1 MGRNANLPVRVLTL
15 LDAGVSQSEAAAY
28 HTGFPNRQ
36 PVTGVA
42 VTLNPIECL
51 EDHET
56 VYKSDS

>member
-1 MGRNANLPVRVLTL
+1 MRVRVLTL
-15 LDAGVSQSEAAAY
+15 LDTGVSQSEAVAY

-56 VYKSDS
+56 AYKSES